1 MSECS
6 LFVKLLSGDLLT
18 IPILST
24 DDLTID
30 FIIDGI
36 RSRYEEYRSIH
47 PNQFYLFPLE
57 HDEKDI
63 CLESWKP
70 EPNEMIC
77 LLMYVDEPLVN
88 IDYLRSDRDGKSD
101 DEWINWKL
109 TIFSSSSKEE
119 TICQFEFFSKVI
131 KKEDSDEQFFD
142 ERCVKYYRDNGYYR
156 DIYLKSSDDYVEKG
170 ETIPRYSSIYNKETS
185 EYVSMELGIFPKITD
200 LIIHYNLG
208 IYSRRESLVFHYLEK
223 EWERAKMQMYQEEE
237 NYYKHYNSDYEN

>member
-6 LFVKLLSGDLLT
+6 LFIKLLSGDLLT

-36 RSRYEEYRSIH
+36 RSHYEEYRSIH

-57 HDEKDI
+57 RDEKDI

-70 EPNEMIC
+70 EPNEMIG
-77 LLMYVDEPLVN
+77 LLIHNNEPL
-88 IDYLRSDRDGKSD
+88 IRIEYLRHDRAGEND
-101 DEWINWKL
+101 DEWINWNL

-119 TICQFEFFSKVI
+119 IICKFKFFSKVI
-131 KKEDSDEQFFD
+131 NKEDSDEQFFD

-156 DIYLKSSDDYVEKG
+156 DIYLKSSKDYLERG
-170 ETIPRYSSIYNKETS
+170 ETIPLDSSVYNKEKR
-185 EYVSMELGIFPKITD
+185 EYVSLELGIFPKITD
-200 LIIHYNLG
+200 LIIYYNLG
-208 IYSRRESLVFHYLEK
+208 IYSCQGSIVFHSLEK
-223 EWERAKMQMYQEEE
+223 EWERAKIQLYQEE
-237 NYYKHYNSDYEN
+237 YYNDPYSSDYEN